1 MHGRCK
7 TLVEWFVGL
16 FFEGADNF
24 FDIFFDKHLYLYQV
38 QVHIFKKIYSRSGTY
53 YLLPLYDQYP
63 VHVPYIHINKLIHS
77 NRRCIIV

>member
-38 QVHIFKKIYSRSGTY
+38 QVHIF
-53 YLLPLYDQYP
+53 
-63 VHVPYIHINKLIHS
+63 
-77 NRRCIIV
+77 